1 MRTVG
6 VLEAKTNLSAL
17 IDEVEAS
24 GEAIVIT
31 RHGKAV
37 ARLSPERSDRRTP
50 ASGIAERARAF
61 RDKQPTDSEWA
72 SLSWEEL
79 KAIARDNADH

>member
-1 MRTVG
+1 MRKVG

-24 GEAIVIT
+24 GEAIMIT

-37 ARLSPERSDRRTP
+37 ARLSPERMGRRTP
-50 ASGIAERARAF
+50 SAGLAERAHAF
-61 RDKQPTDSEWA
+61 RTRQPTDADWA
-72 SLSWEEL
+72 ALSWEEL
-79 KAIARDNADH
+79 KAIARDDVDR

>member
-1 MRTVG
+1 MRSVG

-17 IDEVEAS
+17 LDEVETT

-37 ARLSPERSDRRTP
+37 ARLTPENQFPLPRRRL
-50 ASGIAERARAF
+50 SGHELAERARKF
-61 RDKQPTDSEWA
+61 RDSQKPDPEFDG
-72 SLSWEEL
+72 LSWEEL
-79 KAIARDNADH
+79 KKIARE

>member
-1 MRTVG
+1 MRSVG

-17 IDEVEAS
+17 LEEVETS

-37 ARLSPERSDRRTP
+37 ARLTPERPGRRTP
-50 ASGIAERARAF
+50 SSELAERARAF
-61 RDKQPTDSEWA
+61 RNDQPKDPDWS
-72 SLSWEEL
+72 SLSWDEL
-79 KAIARDNADH
+79 KAIARDDADR